1 MTMLTPDSQVLLSI
15 GVPTV
20 VILIGML
27 VNMRQIERLEKHM
40 DSQFVSVRMELNSL
54 RSEMNARFEAAHQ
67 ALLRVEG
74 VMDARLKHLEERE

>member
-1 MTMLTPDSQVLLSI
+1 VLLSI
-15 GVPTV
+15 GVPTI

-27 VNMRQIERLEKHM
+27 VNMRQIERLERHM
-40 DSQFVSVRMELNSL
+40 DAQFLAL

-74 VMDARLKHLEERE
+74 VMDARLKHLEERD